1 MQKNKVK
8 LVKYVFIS
16 FSWVVE
22 FQVLGQ
28 KSVRLKISMFKEFC
42 FFCNYAKSRAKKKVT
57 TIANKVVQKLMA
69 SKNDKIK
76 GGPLIQSLCLLEPKE
91 DNS

>member
-1 MQKNKVK
+1 M
-8 LVKYVFIS
+8 
-16 FSWVVE
+16 
-22 FQVLGQ
+22 
-28 KSVRLKISMFKEFC
+28 
-42 FFCNYAKSRAKKKVT
+42 VT
-57 TIANKVVQKLMA
+57 ALANKVIKKLMG